1 MYIDELYEL
10 YGMPMYDAV
19 IDVYKVR
26 IAKREKGFDY
36 VWFIKSLCV
45 PGAIVYS
52 LDIERA
58 YKNFLAIEKEMDD
71 LCETYDVW
79 GGENLGDHPMIHLL
93 YDEEE
98 YKQSLEEDEVYT
110 FEEALQVFEFC
121 VAKAEEDAEQE
132 FFEHT
137 VTSLETE
144 DDFDEESCKGCEN
157 FEECYNNDNLI
168 ENDTPD
174 NKSTNE
180 YSSHF
185 EEVGAEDG
193 SDQDDSYVFTIEV
206 NNIEDLENAL
216 REFIKKLK

>member
-1 MYIDELYEL
+1 MYIDELNEL

-26 IAKREKGFDY
+26 IAKQEKGFGY

-52 LDIERA
+52 LDIEEA
-58 YKNFLAIEKEMDD
+58 YKNFLVIEKEMDD

-79 GGENLGDHPMIHLL
+79 GGENLGDYPMIHLL

-137 VTSLETE
+137 VSSLETE
-144 DDFDEESCKGCEN
+144 DDFDEEDCKGCEN
-157 FEECYNNDNLI
+157 FEERFNINLI

-174 NKSTNE
+174 NKSTDE

-185 EEVGAEDG
+185 EDAE

-206 NNIEDLENAL
+206 NNIEDLEDAL